1 MQKRTTLNWLVVLV
15 FLWMLVGLAGGSV
28 VGSLAGYYAATQR
41 AALVTRSVSGEL
53 TAARTSAQPSTADNL
68 AVTDDSV
75 ITRVAAKAAP
85 AVVTIVNTLQ
95 TRSGRLNNSG
105 VAEGSGIII
114 DDQGHII
121 TNAHVVTSA
130 QDLTVIYNDGT
141 QVNARLIG
149 SNTAEDIA
157 LLQVSGRVPAFLPLG
172 DSGTLQLGETLIA
185 IGSPLGTYR
194 GSVTVGVVS
203 GLNRSVAGTGQN
215 KLIQTDAAIN
225 NGNSGG
231 PLLNL
236 AGEVIGMNTLA
247 VHRTDAGAVV
257 EGLGFAIPSNTIA
270 TAIKQMM
277 LQAQ

>member
-1 MQKRTTLNWLVVLV
+1 MQKRSTFSWLLAIV
-15 FLWMLVGLAGGSV
+15 FVWMLVGLAGGSV

-41 AALVTRSVSGEL
+41 AAVVTRSVSGEL
-53 TAARTSAQPSTADNL
+53 TAARTSARSPTAGNL
-68 AVTDDSV
+68 AVTDDSA
-75 ITRVAAKAAP
+75 ITRVAARAAP

-95 TRSGRLNNSG
+95 ARSGRLNNSG
-105 VAEGSGIII
+105 VAEGSGVII

-141 QVNARLIG
+141 QVSARLIG
-149 SNTAEDIA
+149 ANTAEDIA
-157 LLQVSGRVPAFLPLG
+157 LLQVSGRVPAFLALG
-172 DSGTLQLGETLIA
+172 DSDALQLGETLIA
-185 IGSPLGTYR
+185 IGSPLGAYR

-247 VHRTDAGAVV
+247 VHHTDSGAVV
-257 EGLGFAIPSNTIA
+257 EGLGFAIPSNTIG
-270 TAIKQMM
+270 TVTKQLM